1 MKLSRPI
8 IAYFICLVFL
18 FPFFGVQ
25 AQAKTVRIGI
35 VYDGMSERFPET
47 LELVQEEILNIT
59 QGAHKVEFPENQ
71 QISGGFDINTINQ
84 GLDRLLASKKV
95 DLVLT
100 LGEVATHEVCR
111 RGTLPKPVI
120 AANVIDAGTQ
130 QLPSD
135 KGVSGVVNLNY
146 INTFSDI
153 DRAFQSFLD
162 VAPFY
167 RVVILADG
175 FQIRSIPQ
183 LRTLERRIANEFSL
197 DMTVIQVETEIGP
210 ALEQIPENT
219 DAVFVSRLPR
229 LSNTEFEAL
238 VAGLIQRRLPSFAFN
253 GRADVEKGLLTSII
267 PDDNNQHMA
276 RSVAIN
282 VQELLDGSRAG
293 DLQTTFP
300 LSEKLSINM
309 ATARAI
315 GVYPG
320 WSILTEAD
328 LLHEEDEDIYRKL
341 DIRQT
346 VAEALSANP
355 DLASATQDVQAGV
368 EQVQEARSALFPQLG
383 IGTDARVIDDDR
395 AAASLGTAAEREWT
409 GSISASQLLYSDKVW
424 AGYDIEKLRQ
434 TSREQGREAV
444 ELDIVQAASTSYL
457 NVLRAKSIERIQKEN
472 LKLTRDNLERA
483 QIRVSI
489 GAAGPEEVYRWESQI
504 AESRRQV
511 LSSESVSLDTMS
523 TVNRILNRPLRE
535 VFGVDENDYKDPLNI
550 LPSRRMLVYLD
561 NPQELNTMRDFL
573 VEEGLDMSP
582 ELQQLDAAIS
592 AQERSITLS
601 KREFWMP
608 SVSLVGDVNQSFKKD
623 GEGSSSSSAVSSL
636 GLPTSDDTDWTAGI
650 TVSLPLYSGGG
661 KSATLRRSLQEL
673 SGLKYQRRSTSNNIE
688 QRVLSAVYLIRASYP
703 SIRLSVHAAD
713 SAKRNL
719 TLVTDSYARG
729 IKSIIDLIDAQNQSL
744 VADQQAANAVYD
756 FLIDL
761 MSVQRSLGT
770 FFLFASDPEREVF
783 MERLDQFMM
792 SKGFQS

>member
-1 MKLSRPI
+1 
-8 IAYFICLVFL
+8 
-18 FPFFGVQ
+18 
-25 AQAKTVRIGI
+25 
-35 VYDGMSERFPET
+35 
-47 LELVQEEILNIT
+47 
-59 QGAHKVEFPENQ
+59 
-71 QISGGFDINTINQ
+71 
-84 GLDRLLASKKV
+84 
-95 DLVLT
+95 VLT
-100 LGEVATHEVCR
+100 LGEVATHEVCK

-130 QLPSD
+130 QLPLE
-135 KGVSGVVNLNY
+135 KGTSGVVNLNY

-175 FQIRSIPQ
+175 FQVRSIPQ
-183 LRTLERRIANEFSL
+183 LKTLERRIANEFSL
-197 DMTVIQVETEIGP
+197 DMSVIQVETEIGP

-219 DAVFVSRLPR
+219 DAIFVSRLPR
-229 LSNTEFEAL
+229 LSNTEFDAL
-238 VAGLIQRRLPSFAFN
+238 VAGLIKKRLPSFAFN

-267 PDDNNQHMA
+267 PDDNLQHMA

-282 VQELLDGSRAG
+282 VQELLDGTRAKN
-293 DLQTTFP
+293 LQITFP

-328 LLHEEDEDIYRKL
+328 LLNEEDEDIFRKL

-355 DLASATQDVQAGV
+355 DLAVATQDVQAGV

-383 IGTDARVIDDDR
+383 IGTDARIIDDDR
-395 AAASLGTAAEREWT
+395 AAASLGTAPEREWT
-409 GSISASQLLYSDKVW
+409 GSITASQLLYSDKVW

-444 ELDIVQAASTSYL
+444 ELDIVQAASTAYL

-472 LKLTRDNLERA
+472 LKLTRENLERA

-573 VEEGLDMSP
+573 VEEGLGLSP

-592 AQERSITLS
+592 AQERSITLA
-601 KREFWMP
+601 KREFWVP
-608 SVSLVGDVNQSFKKD
+608 SVALVGDVTESFKEA
-623 GEGSSSSSAVSSL
+623 GEGTSSGA
-636 GLPTSDDTDWTAGI
+636 SDDTDWTAGI
-650 TVSLPLYSGGG
+650 SVSLPLYSGGG
-661 KSATLRRSLQEL
+661 KSATLKRSVEEL
-673 SGLKYQRRSTSNNIE
+673 SGLKYQRRATANNIE

-719 TLVTDSYARG
+719 TLVTDSYVRG

-761 MSVQRSLGT
+761 MSVQRSLGS
-770 FFLFASDPEREVF
+770 FFLFATDQERETF
-783 MERLDQFMM
+783 MERLDQFMN

>member
-18 FPFFGVQ
+18 FPILGVQ

-59 QGAHKVEFPENQ
+59 RGAHKVEFPENQ

-197 DMTVIQVETEIGP
+197 DMTVIQVETQIGP

-238 VAGLIQRRLPSFAFN
+238 VAGLIERRLPSFAFN

-267 PDDNNQHMA
+267 PDDNIQHMA

-293 DLQTTFP
+293 ELQTTFP

-328 LLHEEDEDIYRKL
+328 LLHEEDDSVDRKL
-341 DIRQT
+341 TIRQA
-346 VAEALSANP
+346 VSEALSANP
-355 DLASATQDVQAGV
+355 DLAVATQDVQAGV
-368 EQVQEARSALFPQLG
+368 EQVREARSALFPQLD
-383 IGTDARVIDDDR
+383 IGTDARIIDDDR
-395 AAASLGTAAEREWT
+395 AAASLGTAAQREWT

-472 LKLTRDNLERA
+472 LKLTRENLERA

-523 TVNRILNRPLRE
+523 RVNRILNRPLRE
-535 VFGVDENDYKDPLNI
+535 VFGVDDNDYKDPLNI
-550 LPSRRMLVYLD
+550 LPSRKMLVYMD
-561 NPQELNTMRDFL
+561 NPQELHTMRDFL
-573 VEEGLDMSP
+573 VEEGLALSP

-592 AQERSITLS
+592 AQERTITLA
-601 KREFWMP
+601 KREFWVP
-608 SVSLVGDVNQSFKKD
+608 SVALVGDVTESFKTD
-623 GEGSSSSSAVSSL
+623 GKGTSGPS
-636 GLPTSDDTDWTAGI
+636 GFNLPTSDDTDWTAGI
-650 TVSLPLYSGGG
+650 SVSLPLYSGGG
-661 KSATLRRSLQEL
+661 KSATLKRSVEEL
-673 SGLKYQRRSTSNNIE
+673 SGLKYQRRSTANTVE
-688 QRVLSAVYLIRASYP
+688 QRVLSAVYLIRSSYP

-761 MSVQRSLGT
+761 MSVQRSLGS
-770 FFLFASDPEREVF
+770 FFLFASDPEREAF
-783 MERLDQFMM
+783 MERLDQFMI
-792 SKGFQS
+792 SKGFKS